1 MNLKEKKKLLEK
13 DKLLSQR
20 KQVTLLQLNMSSL
33 YYTPRLVSESD
44 LLLMKQVDEIHTQS
58 PCYGRRPMTAQLNR
72 EDFAVGEEHVAALMK
87 EMGIEALY
95 PHPNTSKPKPGHVV
109 YPYLLKGI
117 RANRPDHIWGYDITY
132 IRMIGGF
139 MYLCAILDW
148 YSRYVVSWC
157 LSERM
162 DVWLTVN
169 TWQNAFASGRKP
181 NISNSD
187 QGSQMTAHEMT
198 EILERK
204 NIQISMDH
212 KGRCFDNIFTER
224 LWRTIKYEEVYIK
237 EYDSPRE
244 ARTSLAE
251 YITYYNTKRLHAS
264 LNYQTPEEIYLTD
277 NR

>member
-1 MNLKEKKKLLEK
+1 
-13 DKLLSQR
+13 
-20 KQVTLLQLNMSSL
+20 
-33 YYTPRLVSESD
+33 
-44 LLLMKQVDEIHTQS
+44 
-58 PCYGRRPMTAQLNR
+58 
-72 EDFAVGEEHVAALMK
+72 
-87 EMGIEALY
+87 
-95 PHPNTSKPKPGHVV
+95 
-109 YPYLLKGI
+109 
-117 RANRPDHIWGYDITY
+117 
-132 IRMIGGF
+132 
-139 MYLCAILDW
+139 
-148 YSRYVVSWC
+148 
-157 LSERM
+157 M

-244 ARTSLAE
+244 AKTSLAE